1 MPKKKRKGLHPG
13 GLLPRG
19 LIPKI
24 QPAVMPRG
32 GPGGPMGPS
41 TSVAQPPAKNRN
53 TRSVSPIM
61 DRLNKKSLDE
71 FNKNIR
77 TRKTKVRPGSVGDQA
92 TLTNYKPP
100 QRTAPSPSVSRPRGT
115 DDAFMKKQEKRLAEF
130 FRKNRQPKSVGRT
143 ARASGPG
150 RRNRRAPVA
159 QPVRAFQPFDFSRR
173 GYSYSNGGLTKST
186 AELKTGLKKA
196 KDSK

>member
-19 LIPKI
+19 LVPKI

-41 TSVAQPPAKNRN
+41 ASVAQPPAKNRN

-115 DDAFMKKQEKRLAEF
+115 DDAFMKKQENILAEF
-130 FRKNRQPKSVGRT
+130 FRKNRQPKSVGRS

-150 RRNRRAPVA
+150 RRNRRAMPFR
-159 QPVRAFQPFDFSRR
+159 QPTFQPFRN
-173 GYSYSNGGLTKST
+173 YSYSNGGLTKST
-186 AELKTGLKKA
+186 TELSTGLKKA

>member
-13 GLLPRG
+13 GLLPAA
-19 LIPKI
+19 

-32 GPGGPMGPS
+32 GP
-41 TSVAQPPAKNRN
+41 SVAKPPAKNKN
-53 TRSVSPIM
+53 TSSGSSIM
-61 DRLNKKSLDE
+61 DQLFNKSSKTALDE

-77 TRKTKVRPGSVGDQA
+77 TRKTGDQA

-115 DDAFMKKQEKRLAEF
+115 DDAFMKKQENMLAEF
-130 FRKNRQPKSVGRT
+130 FRKNRQPKSVGRS

-150 RRNRRAPVA
+150 RRNRRAISPRQA
-159 QPVRAFQPFDFSRR
+159 QLHAFRN
-173 GYSYSNGGLTKST
+173 YSYSNGGLTKST
-186 AELKTGLKKA
+186 TELSTGLKKA